1 MTRLQGVVVSG
12 VGDFSHWIDK
22 LHDHYF
28 RKTGLHLFPGTL
40 NIRLDEPYS
49 LPRNCLRLEKEE
61 YGGTVNVN
69 LVPCRIFGRA
79 AFLLRTDGSDAGV
92 GRHPKTIVEI
102 ATDVKMR
109 DTYGLN
115 DGDTVEVE
123 IDEVISKASSTS
135 EDG

>member
-1 MTRLQGVVVSG
+1 MTRLRGVVVSG
-12 VGDFSHWIDK
+12 VGDFSYWIDK

-40 NIRLDEPYS
+40 NIQLEEPYS

-69 LVPCRIFGRA
+69 LVPCRIFGSA
-79 AFLLRTDGSDAGV
+79 AFLLRTDGSDAGF

-102 ATDVKMR
+102 ATDVKLR
-109 DTYGLN
+109 DVYGLN

-123 IDEVISKASSTS
+123 IDDVISNARSTS